1 MQTGVERHVD
11 LVELERALRADPLD
25 GLARV
30 VAQVAAGLA
39 IERDESHP
47 RRCCHSSRV
56 EHVELVVF
64 GLLVAI
70 AALAV
75 LAGVLRVPYP
85 ITLVL
90 GGTVIGFLPGIPSV
104 ELDPDIVLLIFLP
117 PLLYGAA
124 FFASVRELRQNARAI
139 ATLAIPLVFV
149 TMAAVAVAAHE
160 VIGLGWAESFV
171 LGAIVSPTDAVAP
184 TEIMRRV
191 GAPRRLLAIVEGENL
206 TNDWTALVLYRFA
219 VAAVVSGSF
228 SLWKAGLEFIASGI
242 GGVIVG
248 LAAGWLIRQVR
259 ARLNDPPTEITI
271 SILSGYVGYLPAEE
285 LGLSGV
291 IAAVTTGLYMAWYT
305 PQLTTAVMR
314 LQGVAVWEILTFLLN
329 AVLFLLVGLQ
339 LPGILDDLSGRSAGE
354 LVLWGALASAVVILV
369 RLAWMFTLPY
379 VARLIDRRGARRRR
393 RLRAPERFVVGWA
406 GMRGSV
412 SLAAALAI
420 PLETDAGAPF
430 PGRDLIIFLAFAVIL
445 VTLVGQGLT
454 LGPLI
459 DKLGL
464 DDDDE
469 ESHEDTLARR
479 RVAEAALERLEELG
493 EPDWISPES
502 VGRARQLFDYR
513 QRRFGALEDGDG
525 DNFEDR
531 ANAWRRLMYDLYDA
545 QREALLDLRNNGA
558 ISDDIRRRVERDIDL
573 EETRIEN

>member
-1 MQTGVERHVD
+1 
-11 LVELERALRADPLD
+11 
-25 GLARV
+25 
-30 VAQVAAGLA
+30 
-39 IERDESHP
+39 
-47 RRCCHSSRV
+47 
-56 EHVELVVF
+56 
-64 GLLVAI
+64 
-70 AALAV
+70 
-75 LAGVLRVPYP
+75 
-85 ITLVL
+85 VL
-90 GGTVIGFLPGIPSV
+90 GGAVIGFLPGVPTV

-124 FFASVRELRQNARAI
+124 FFSSVRELRQNVKAI

-149 TMAAVAVAAHE
+149 TMAAVAVVAHE
-160 VIGLGWAESFV
+160 VVGLGWSESFV

-191 GAPRRLLAIVEGENL
+191 GAPRRLVAIVEGENL

-228 SLWKAGLEFIASGI
+228 TLWKAGLEFIASGV
-242 GGVIVG
+242 GGLIVG

-259 ARLNDPPTEITI
+259 SRIDDPPTEITI

-285 LGLSGV
+285 LGFSGV

-339 LPGILDDLSGRSAGE
+339 LPGILDALSGRATGE
-354 LVLWGALASAVVILV
+354 LVLWGALVSAVVVLV
-369 RLAWMFTLPY
+369 RLAWVFTLPY
-379 VARLIDRRGARRRR
+379 VSRLIDRRESRRRR
-393 RLRAPERFVVGWA
+393 RLGAPQRFVVGWA

-454 LGPLI
+454 LSPLI
-459 DKLGL
+459 EWFGVH
-464 DDDDE
+464 DDGE

-479 RVAEAALERLEELG
+479 RVAEAALARLEELG
-493 EPDWISPES
+493 EPEWISPES

-525 DNFEDR
+525 DNYEER
-531 ANAWRRLMYDLYDA
+531 AEAWRRLMYDLYDA
-545 QREALLDLRNNGA
+545 QREALLELRNTGA
-558 ISDDIRRRVERDIDL
+558 ISDEVRRRVERDIDL